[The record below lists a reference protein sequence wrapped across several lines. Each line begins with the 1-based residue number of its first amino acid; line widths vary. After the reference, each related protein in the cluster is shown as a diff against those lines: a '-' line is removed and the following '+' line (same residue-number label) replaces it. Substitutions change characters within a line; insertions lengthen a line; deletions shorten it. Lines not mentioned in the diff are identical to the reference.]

1 VQPYV
6 PPYLCPSSGRGT
18 KVVYTLHISQAMEA
32 NNRIDST
39 RASLQTLP
47 PKIQCKIFALLDY
60 PSALFLTATCNSIC
74 SARTTPLMFQEWGAR
89 VAFIDVAQEFPPELV
104 LDSSR
109 NWSTSSNWQFCR
121 QYSGRLLI
129 GSADPRKLHRSR
141 PAASRRVQMIH
152 VIATLWLH
160 DLLKLRRRALRY
172 SLPSIYS
179 SPKANTQLH

>member
-1 VQPYV
+1 
-6 PPYLCPSSGRGT
+6 
-18 KVVYTLHISQAMEA
+18 MEA

-60 PSALFLTATCNSIC
+60 PSALFLTATCNSIR

-89 VAFIDVAQEFPPELV
+89 VAFIDVAQKFPPELA

-109 NWSTSSNWQFCR
+109 NWSTSSNCQFSRWTSSQLRTASSNWQFCR